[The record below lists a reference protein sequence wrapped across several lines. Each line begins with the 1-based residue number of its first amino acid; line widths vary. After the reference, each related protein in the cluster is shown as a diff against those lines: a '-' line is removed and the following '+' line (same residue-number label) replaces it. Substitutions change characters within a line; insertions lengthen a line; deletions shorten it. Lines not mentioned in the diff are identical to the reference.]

1 MEEKEKIYCIFNN
14 EKESFQSQ
22 IEKAFKEYLK
32 EEMKEDKDIEMP
44 SKQVYNNLADD
55 C

>member
-14 EKESFQSQ
+14 EKEYFQSQ

-32 EEMKEDKDIEMP
+32 DAMKENKAIEMQ